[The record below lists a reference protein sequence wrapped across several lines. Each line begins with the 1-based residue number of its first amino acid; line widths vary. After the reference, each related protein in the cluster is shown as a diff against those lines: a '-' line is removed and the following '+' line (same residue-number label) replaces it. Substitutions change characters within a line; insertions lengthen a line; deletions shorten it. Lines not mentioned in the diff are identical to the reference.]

1 MKASFKK
8 RIEKLEN
15 IVKTKLNQKRYGI
28 VIYDGDSDFDPA
40 TFKSDDVEVGAF
52 LPDKGIDP
60 IDFST
65 QPYKIIYRAKW
76 DKKDK

>member
-1 MKASFKK
+1 MKAPFKK
-8 RIEKLEN
+8 RIENLEN
-15 IVKTKLNQKRYGI
+15 ILKTKLNQKRYGI

-40 TFKSDDVEVGAF
+40 TFKGDVEVAAF

-65 QPYKIIYRAKW
+65 QPYKIIYR
-76 DKKDK
+76 